1 MQKSSL
7 LTNSSCVLY
16 LGTIPYNWDVE
27 IIKSVVCGSGPV
39 VDVRCMMDNAS
50 KNKGFC
56 FVEYATPLDAQR
68 ALRLLSQIKIEG
80 RKKLRIEISKEGLRN
95 PTPGAKPELQLNRNY
110 LPSNVILPPEMLMNN
125 PQPQPQ
131 QNQQQQQQQPQQQ
144 LPLQQQQQQQ
154 FIQRSLL
161 NQNPQSQQQQP
172 QFNSPNDLIAAVSSS
187 PQLQQ
192 IVTQL
197 ISNGMDINQITTVIQ
212 QFTSNNGV
220 KNPLQPQSQPP
231 QQQQQFMGNN
241 QFQPIPTNTVN
252 PNNQQHNENN
262 PIGGII
268 LPQQDNTTQLNHNQQ
283 PQQGNLGIP
292 HHLMNASQY
301 LAMNPQQHFLQQQ
314 QQQMHG
320 QIPQQQQPQQIP
332 PISTSPLAIKDKVSE
347 TLSTIAPG
355 VLIEL
360 LTELKITLNGPQP
373 NAGKAAQIL
382 HENPKLAV
390 AAGQALLLMGI
401 IDMDSINKTLNDIS
415 TTSPTDVASQ
425 QQTQTQRTS
434 VSPSSLASTS
444 STSNTSNA
452 LPLHSDSNPN
462 NLQQMQQQQ
471 QLIDNFNPLA
481 SNNIAIATNPNTISN
496 TQTPI
501 NNNISNNSTFIHQP
515 IPRNSANNINNSN
528 NNNDNLSSSSTPNS
542 LNSTSSPITTVT
554 PPINGLPSSSSSATS
569 LASNNQHNNMQ
580 QIPMNTQQQQQQ
592 LPLQQQPIQQQQQSQ
607 QQLNDK
613 NIAQYSSQ
621 VINPDWIGLSP
632 NTISKLQTISNNEAS
647 LIVQVLK
654 LSNQQ
659 IDNLPE
665 NEKRMAIQIRNQ
677 YL

>member
-7 LTNSSCVLY
+7 STNSSCVLY

-125 PQPQPQ
+125 PQS
-131 QNQQQQQQQPQQQ
+131 QQQQQQQQ
-144 LPLQQQQQQQ
+144 LPIQQQQQQQ
-154 FIQRSLL
+154 FIQRSLM
-161 NQNPQSQQQQP
+161 NQNPQSQQQQQQQP
-172 QFNSPNDLIAAVSSS
+172 QFNNPNDLIAAVSSS

-220 KNPLQPQSQPP
+220 KNPLQPQQQQPQPP
-231 QQQQQFMGNN
+231 PQQQQFMGNN
-241 QFQPIPTNTVN
+241 QFQQIPTNTVN
-252 PNNQQHNENN
+252 PNNQQHNE
-262 PIGGII
+262 II
-268 LPQQDNTTQLNHNQQ
+268 LPQQDNSTQLNHNQQ

-314 QQQMHG
+314 QQQQQMHG
-320 QIPQQQQPQQIP
+320 QISQQQQIS
-332 PISTSPLAIKDKVSE
+332 PISASPLAIKDKVSE

-401 IDMDSINKTLNDIS
+401 IDIDSINKTLNEIPTTAPPPPPPTSSSSSSTDIAQ
-415 TTSPTDVASQ
+415 P
-425 QQTQTQRTS
+425 QTTS
-434 VSPSSLASTS
+434 VSPSSLTS
-444 STSNTSNA
+444 SSSNTSNA
-452 LPLHSDSNPN
+452 LPLQSDSNPN
-462 NLQQMQQQQ
+462 SLQQMSQPHQPI
-471 QLIDNFNPLA
+471 IDNFNPLA

-501 NNNISNNSTFIHQP
+501 NNNTSNNSTFIHQP
-515 IPRNSANNINNSN
+515 IPRNSINNNSN
-528 NNNDNLSSSSTPNS
+528 NNNNNSNNDNLSSSSTPNS

-554 PPINGLPSSSSSATS
+554 PPINGLTSSSSSATS

-580 QIPMNTQQQQQQ
+580 QIPMNSQLQQQQQQ
-592 LPLQQQPIQQQQQSQ
+592 LPLQQQQAQ

-613 NIAQYSSQ
+613 NIAQYSNQ

-632 NTISKLQTISNNEAS
+632 NTISKLQNISNNEAS

-659 IDNLPE
+659 IDILPE

>member
-131 QNQQQQQQQPQQQ
+131 QNQQPQQQQPQQQ
-144 LPLQQQQQQQ
+144 LPIQQQQQQQ

-220 KNPLQPQSQPP
+220 KNPLQPQPQPP

-301 LAMNPQQHFLQQQ
+301 LAVNPQQQHFLQQQ

-320 QIPQQQQPQQIP
+320 QIPQQIP

-401 IDMDSINKTLNDIS
+401 IDMDSIHKTLNDIS

-434 VSPSSLASTS
+434 VSPSSLTSSS

-462 NLQQMQQQQ
+462 NLQQMQQQQQQQ

-580 QIPMNTQQQQQQ
+580 QIPMNAQQQQQ
-592 LPLQQQPIQQQQQSQ
+592 LPLQQQPVQQQQSQ